1 MPTTE
6 PITVLVVDDHPIMRQ
21 GLRALLND
29 SGRFV
34 VVGEAQDGE
43 EALRL
48 AAELTPQVVIMD
60 VMMPRKDGI
69 EACRDLMALLPDTR
83 VMMLTAAT
91 GEDAVIDA
99 IAAGATGFLEKYAPP
114 EEFVTA
120 MLDVAAGRLNVPEE
134 AVKRVFAMLRG
145 QRPLEPARPVDRL
158 TAIERQTLTLF
169 ARGTSYTEIAKQRGN
184 SVVTVRNTLYRIQ
197 DKLGIETKQELVI
210 WAVRNGLVDDAVVG
224 IDSQ

>member
-60 VMMPRKDGI
+60 VIMPRKDGI

-83 VMMLTAAT
+83 VLMLTAGAH
-91 GEDAVIDA
+91 EDSVIDA

-114 EEFVTA
+114 DEFVTA

-145 QRPLEPARPVDRL
+145 QRPAESVRPVDRL

-169 ARGTSYTEIAKQRGN
+169 AKGTSYAEIAKHRGN

-197 DKLGIETKQELVI
+197 DKLGIQTKQELVI
-210 WAVRNGLVDDAVVG
+210 WAVRNGLVDDVVVG

>member
-34 VVGEAQDGE
+34 VIGEAQDGE

-48 AAELTPQVVIMD
+48 ATELTPQVVIMD
-60 VMMPRKDGI
+60 VIMPRMDGI
-69 EACRDLMALLPDTR
+69 DACRELMALLPDTR
-83 VMMLTAAT
+83 VMMLTAAAQ
-91 GEDAVIDA
+91 EDAVIDA

-114 EEFVTA
+114 EDFVTA
-120 MLDVAAGRLNVPEE
+120 LLDVAAGRLRVPDE

-145 QRPLEPARPVDRL
+145 ERPLESVKPLERL

-169 ARGTSYTEIAKQRGN
+169 ASGTPYGEIARQRGI

-197 DKLGIETKQELVI
+197 DKLGIETKPELVV

>member
-6 PITVLVVDDHPIMRQ
+6 PITVLVVDDHPILRQ

-60 VMMPRKDGI
+60 VIMPRKDGI
-69 EACRDLMALLPDTR
+69 EACRELMALLPDTR
-83 VMMLTAAT
+83 VMMLTAAAQ
-91 GEDAVIDA
+91 EDAVIDA

-114 EEFVTA
+114 EDFVTA
-120 MLDVAAGRLNVPEE
+120 LLDVAAGRLRVPDE

-145 QRPLEPARPVDRL
+145 ERPLESAKPLERL

-169 ARGTSYTEIAKQRGN
+169 ASGTPYGEIARQRGI

-197 DKLGIETKQELVI
+197 DKLGIETKPELVV